1 MVGIIASRI
10 GILHAS
16 RNAEGSNTYELK
28 EKYFDVVVRI
38 VGVN

>member
-10 GILHAS
+10 GILHAL
-16 RNAEGSNTYELK
+16 RNADGSNTYELK
-28 EKYFDVVVRI
+28 EKYFDIVVRI